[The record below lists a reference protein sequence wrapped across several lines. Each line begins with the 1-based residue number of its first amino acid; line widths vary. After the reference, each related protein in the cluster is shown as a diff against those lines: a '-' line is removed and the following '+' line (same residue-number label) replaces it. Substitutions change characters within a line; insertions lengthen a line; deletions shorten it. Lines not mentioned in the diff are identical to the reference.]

1 MADEKIPLAGTGAA
15 PGTGAQAAQ
24 PGQQQQLQIPVD
36 VSNRETVYLNFF
48 QAHMNSDE
56 VYLDLGQFSQVVTPA
71 GPEAI
76 TVSHRLVMN
85 FMTAKRLAE
94 VLRAAI
100 ARHEQMFGVIE
111 LDPNR
116 RLRVP
121 QQPPRPPGS

>member
-1 MADEKIPLAGTGAA
+1 MADDKIPLAGTGA
-15 PGTGAQAAQ
+15 GAAAQ
-24 PGQQQQLQIPVD
+24 PGQQGQQQQLQIPVD

-56 VYLDLGQFSQVVTPA
+56 VYLDLGTFSQVVTPA
-71 GPEAI
+71 GAEPI
-76 TVSHRLVMN
+76 VISHRAVMN
-85 FMTAKRLAE
+85 FVTAKRLAE

-116 RLRVP
+116 RLR
-121 QQPPRPPGS
+121 QPPTPPRTPAG